1 MYIYEHKNW
10 PEFIWDKEK
19 LTPLLSEMRYLQGK
33 IIGKME
39 SVGFDLKRNA
49 VLDTLTLDI
58 MKSSEIEGEILN
70 NEQVRSSIA
79 RRLGMDIPGMVVP
92 DRNVDGVVD
101 MMLDA
106 TRNFSQPLTADRL
119 FSWHS
124 ALFPEG
130 RSGMYKIS
138 TGKWRTDSTG
148 SMQIVSGPI
157 GREKVHYQAMPASII
172 DSQIKLFLDWVN
184 NGNKIDGIIKAGIAH
199 LWFITI
205 HPFEDGN
212 GRIGRAIADMML
224 SRADGIADRF
234 YSMSAQIRIE
244 RKHYYEILEKTQKG
258 DLDITLW
265 LEWFLTCLKNSLM
278 SSELILSK
286 VLQKHKFW
294 NEYAKEALNP
304 RQIVMLNKLLDG
316 FAGKLTTSKWALI
329 TKCSSD
335 TALRDIQDLINRKIL
350 KKGSGGGRSTGYE
363 LAYIVGKK

>member
-1 MYIYEHKNW
+1 MYIYERKNW

-19 LTPLLSEMRYLQGK
+19 LSALLSEMRYLQGR

-39 SVGFDLKRNA
+39 SVGFDLKRTA

-148 SMQIVSGPI
+148 PMQIVSGPI

-199 LWFITI
+199 LWFVTI

-244 RKHYYEILEKTQKG
+244 RKYYYEILEKTQKG

-294 NEYAKEALNP
+294 NEYAKEALNT

-350 KKGSGGGRSTGYE
+350 KKDSGGGRSTGYE
-363 LAYIVGKK
+363 LADIVG